1 MGPSSLDAFV
11 HLLQVFIKEQEL
23 LGCGSLYADSS
34 GNSYSAFSSSPPS
47 PHGSLE
53 GHPSKAVVFQSGLH
67 GRLTPAKRPALF
79 VERQLMAAPQ
89 VQYVPGRG
97 GSWRVFPE

>member
-1 MGPSSLDAFV
+1 MAHCTLTLVVIPTVPSPPL
-11 HLLQVFIKEQEL
+11 
-23 LGCGSLYADSS
+23 
-34 GNSYSAFSSSPPS
+34 PPS

-53 GHPSKAVVFQSGLH
+53 GHPSKAVVFQSSLH
-67 GRLTPAKRPALF
+67 GRLTAAKRPALF